1 MSLENTILNDVNISL
16 ATIENP
22 FTTVNTQEINVDGLT
37 IFRENDK
44 FYKKDE
50 ATGIISKLSTGNGQ
64 VYKWYKIRNRDD
76 IVYLD
81 GDLIIDNVIYLNGN
95 VIDNYDI
102 SDFSSNIDNTV
113 IKFIGVGFGAV
124 TNELKDKEVTSDY
137 VVVNDAWKQF
147 TNVSG
152 DLNLFTSKSLVVN
165 GNIYVKNTIDNIQAS
180 NIYITDL
187 KERSFTAEEIILG
200 TGQWAT
206 VDNKLYI
213 DKTIWIDG
221 DIIASGNINSNYI
234 YYDPNNI
241 DHNVL
246 LPDISRK
253 IETVN
258 IKDNLIVNNH
268 KNILKNE
275 QIELK
280 GDDIHLL
287 GSNIYLDGELFFHQK
302 YIQVLKEVYEHT
314 VIYNAAGMMQKR
326 TAFTGQIPIKY
337 GAKHEVGYDMVW
349 TTEPT
354 HYDIFK
360 VSGDIFLTD
369 TTKTSENGFRIIT
382 DFVLT
387 INPKDDGFQY
397 PRIRCII

>member
-165 GNIYVKNTIDNIQAS
+165 GNIYVK
-180 NIYITDL
+180 
-187 KERSFTAEEIILG
+187 K
-200 TGQWAT
+200 
-206 VDNKLYI
+206 
-213 DKTIWIDG
+213 
-221 DIIASGNINSNYI
+221 
-234 YYDPNNI
+234 
-241 DHNVL
+241 HN
-246 LPDISRK
+246 
-253 IETVN
+253 
-258 IKDNLIVNNH
+258 
-268 KNILKNE
+268 
-275 QIELK
+275 
-280 GDDIHLL
+280 
-287 GSNIYLDGELFFHQK
+287 
-302 YIQVLKEVYEHT
+302 
-314 VIYNAAGMMQKR
+314 
-326 TAFTGQIPIKY
+326 
-337 GAKHEVGYDMVW
+337 
-349 TTEPT
+349 
-354 HYDIFK
+354 
-360 VSGDIFLTD
+360 
-369 TTKTSENGFRIIT
+369 
-382 DFVLT
+382 
-387 INPKDDGFQY
+387 
-397 PRIRCII
+397 